1 MSSKRRGQAQE
12 ASPDKATTT
21 SVSGY
26 PEKHGPRSDADG
38 WGEENPDHGKRV
50 GKPKKPN
57 QGQAAGKRSFDG
69 GADATPLDEAAG
81 QASPHEPSQGQGQG
95 HLRKELKRSSKP

>member
-38 WGEENPDHGKRV
+38 WGEANPDQTQPAGKRK
-50 GKPKKPN
+50 GPN

-69 GADATPLDEAAG
+69 GQDYVSDDPAEPGADAGDA
-81 QASPHEPSQGQGQG
+81 QSPRHPDGPDPDG
-95 HLRKELKRSSKP
+95 KRD